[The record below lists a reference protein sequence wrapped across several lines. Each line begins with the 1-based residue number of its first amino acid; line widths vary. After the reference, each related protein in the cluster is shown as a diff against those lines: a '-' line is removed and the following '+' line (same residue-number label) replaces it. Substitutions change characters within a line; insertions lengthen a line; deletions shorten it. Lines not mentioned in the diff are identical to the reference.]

1 MTNANMKT
9 SGKQKI
15 IIDTDPGIDDAM
27 AIHMAFADP
36 RLEIVGLTTIFGNVN
51 VDEATRNALYLA
63 EQAHYSLDVARG
75 ADVPLVQVPNT
86 PSYHVHGDD
95 GFGDLPAQLPK
106 QAPHA
111 LDAAD
116 YIIQTCRAHSGEISL
131 CPVGPLTNIAIA
143 LQRDPDL
150 VNHVKSVVIMGG
162 AGFVPGNVS
171 DYAEANIWNDPH
183 AADIVFAAEWEVV
196 MIGLDVTTQVM
207 ITPPD
212 YKSIADASGPIG
224 KFIYDISAFYTRFYA
239 TIYHDD
245 VCVLHDP
252 CAVIAL
258 TDPDLF
264 EYRKMPVHVICE
276 GPAIGQTVPDASLPR
291 HAAKIAIGVDV
302 DAVKAHYLDLS
313 KMADDKTADRQKAV

>member
-1 MTNANMKT
+1 MNDR
-9 SGKQKI
+9 QKI

-36 RLEIVGLTTIFGNVN
+36 RLEVVGLTTIFGNVN

-63 EQAHYSLDVARG
+63 EQASYPLDVAKG
-75 ADVPLVQVPNT
+75 ASAPLIQAPNT

-95 GFGDLPAQLPK
+95 GFGDLPAQSPT
-106 QAPHA
+106 QTPHE

-116 YIIQTCRAHSGEISL
+116 YIIQTCRAHSGEVSL
-131 CPVGPLTNIAIA
+131 CPIGPLTNIAIA
-143 LQRDPDL
+143 LGRDPDL
-150 VNHVKSVVIMGG
+150 VKHVKSVVIMGG

-183 AADIVFAAEWEVV
+183 AADLVFAADWQIV
-196 MIGLDVTTQVM
+196 MIGLDATTQVM
-207 ITPPD
+207 VTPSE
-212 YKSIADASGPIG
+212 YRTIADASGDIG
-224 KFIYDISAFYTRFYA
+224 QFIYDISVFYTKFYA
-239 TIYHDD
+239 SIYHED

-252 CAVIAL
+252 CALIAL

-264 EYRKMPVHVICE
+264 DYRTMPVRVICD
-276 GPAIGQTVPDASLPR
+276 GPAIGQTVPDATLGR

-302 DAVKAHYLDLS
+302 ERVKAHYLTIS
-313 KMADDKTADRQKAV
+313 KMADARCTARRKG